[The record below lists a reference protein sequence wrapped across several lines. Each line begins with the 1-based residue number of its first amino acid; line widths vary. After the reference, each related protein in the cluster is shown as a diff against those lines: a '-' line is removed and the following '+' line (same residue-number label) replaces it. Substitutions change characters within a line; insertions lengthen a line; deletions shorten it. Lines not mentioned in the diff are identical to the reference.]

1 MIDEKDIDI
10 VIIEK
15 IAKKNKD
22 SFLSLV
28 FFLLKEK
35 IIK

>member
-10 VIIEK
+10 AI

-22 SFLSLV
+22 FFFFV
-28 FFLLKEK
+28 FSIFLLKEK